1 MGGTQELVYAGDS
14 QNTCRCGRARS
25 SAIQQNARIILLAAN
40 GRAVEPLRADL
51 VELAQPFAWHGRYI
65 HTKHVSVNVV
75 PPSFAAVRVV
85 LPAPVE
91 DLEVWSS
98 PGLRSARS
106 FEPRCPRCA
115 GAGAGAGAGT
125 SAGAD
130 ARGGAGARTF
140 RGAAGSGIRVGLG
153 SQVVV
158 PACTVY
164 TVHRG
169 QSPRG
174 EPGHESPQ

>member
-1 MGGTQELVYAGDS
+1 MTGLDPLLATAVGKDRNPHVTARRATRTHAHEQRRVSPRNIWRLMSKTIPAVAWGGRRARHNYAGDS
-14 QNTCRCGRARS
+14 HNTCRCGRARS

-65 HTKHVSVNVV
+65 HTTHVSVDVV

-106 FEPRCPRCA
+106 FKPRCPRGCW
-115 GAGAGAGAGT
+115 
-125 SAGAD
+125 
-130 ARGGAGARTF
+130 
-140 RGAAGSGIRVGLG
+140 
-153 SQVVV
+153 
-158 PACTVY
+158 C
-164 TVHRG
+164 
-169 QSPRG
+169 
-174 EPGHESPQ
+174 